1 MRINVDDA
9 HLPCSP
15 IDAFRNSS
23 ETKEVGRDFFKASKP
38 SDTDDDPE
46 LKQSSSDDDFA
57 ADFWGCCC
65 GDAIDA
71 MRCDYSPPGGRRRM
85 DGRCSTPLRPA
96 PRGCSPGGTCY

>member
-23 ETKEVGRDFFKASKP
+23 LTKEVGRDFFKARNP

-46 LKQSSSDDDFA
+46 LKQSSSDDDDFA

-71 MRCDYSPPGGRRRM
+71 MRCDAIIRKGKE
-85 DGRCSTPLRPA
+85 D
-96 PRGCSPGGTCY
+96 

>member
-9 HLPCSP
+9 HLPCSL

-71 MRCDYSPPGGRRRM
+71 MRCDYSQGECPVGGFPLSPARSRRR
-85 DGRCSTPLRPA
+85 GHS
-96 PRGCSPGGTCY
+96 